1 MTEIRLTI
9 SAAAAACLI
18 LLGGCVSMGDHPG
31 RPAVAGSQA
40 TAAATAAGHRQYF
53 DQRRGRYYYFDAAS
67 HRYLWEDGTP
77 RD

>member
-1 MTEIRLTI
+1 VFVTEIRLTI
-9 SAAAAACLI
+9 SAAAAA
-18 LLGGCVSMGDHPG
+18 CVSMGDHPG